1 MCREGA
7 AGAASCQLT
16 ARASRHLNAG
26 RTAGLALACG
36 AAGSAGWAAVRPHDP
51 DSLWRAPLHLGLTAA
66 LSAAAAQLPEAVR
79 RFVPPNVGCAIALLG
94 ILLASSAGQGAGG
107 FRRAVGCYL
116 DGAGIA
122 LMAAVQ
128 PAMVT
133 LGLYAHTHNAV
144 LRAQWRLLLAL
155 ALLVAPAL
163 LFGTACSG
171 RALGL
176 PPEVTASLLPASTT
190 TGLALTMPSGLPL
203 IRAEWVAVGTAFNSA
218 MTQVTLP
225 ALLALTSLQA
235 APAFARGVGIGCTAH
250 VGGMAALAASGDLA
264 AADAAA
270 CALVVVG
277 VARAVLMQVPA
288 FSRAL
293 AHACGGHG
301 GGSAE
306 IAARTHPPR
315 DT

>member
-1 MCREGA
+1 MGSKCAIGSEA
-7 AGAASCQLT
+7 T
-16 ARASRHLNAG
+16 ARASS
-26 RTAGLALACG
+26 LADKSAFR
-36 AAGSAGWAAVRPHDP
+36 AA
-51 DSLWRAPLHLGLTAA
+51 
-66 LSAAAAQLPEAVR
+66 
-79 RFVPPNVGCAIALLG
+79 
-94 ILLASSAGQGAGG
+94 
-107 FRRAVGCYL
+107 
-116 DGAGIA
+116 
-122 LMAAVQ
+122 
-128 PAMVT
+128 
-133 LGLYAHTHNAV
+133 
-144 LRAQWRLLLAL
+144 
-155 ALLVAPAL
+155 
-163 LFGTACSG
+163 
-171 RALGL
+171 RALRNPTGPHGRRL
-176 PPEVTASLLPASTT
+176 VST
-190 TGLALTMPSGLPL
+190 S
-203 IRAEWVAVGTAFNSA
+203 
-218 MTQVTLP
+218 TLQ
-225 ALLALTSLQA
+225 ATVCALQA